1 MHANFKSL
9 KARSMGNFGEVFDLV
24 NSVQIAKLN
33 TCQLN
38 LMHYYVP
45 MAVRL
50 QIAKFNAHQS
60 YPLYSIGTVQGNPN
74 RRGEGGKNTPWSSEY
89 AHTMYS
95 VCVLLATY
103 K

>member
-38 LMHYYVP
+38 LMHILCAY
-45 MAVRL
+45 
-50 QIAKFNAHQS
+50 
-60 YPLYSIGTVQGNPN
+60 
-74 RRGEGGKNTPWSSEY
+74 GGKASDRQI
-89 AHTMYS
+89 
-95 VCVLLATY
+95 
-103 K
+103 KF